1 MKRGI
6 RDGDGS
12 SKEGMKID
20 KKKNAYHVKAK
31 QGWTS
36 ADSECDPSWRSLDLG
51 ALKIAP
57 QGVTNPTG
65 RVGTDVH
72 KYGGKTLRPP
82 YLSDTTDDKII
93 ITCIFC

>member
-1 MKRGI
+1 MMKRGI

-20 KKKNAYHVKAK
+20 KKRMHIMLK
-31 QGWTS
+31 QSRTS
-36 ADSECDPSWRSLDLG
+36 ADSECDPSWRSPDLG

-82 YLSDTTDDKII
+82 YLSDATDDKII